1 MFIVSLSG
9 GPPFP
14 AVRASPQCVDNLGG
28 WQLLKCDTLVFF
40 ICAEVEQDCGILV
53 VLFTE
58 VAKINTL
65 PKSSTYKCLP
75 ITNT

>member
-40 ICAEVEQDCGILV
+40 ICAEVEQDCGILA